1 MKTRIVSTALLLATF
16 ATGCTG
22 QIPNSFRLQQQEEA
36 FNSQLRINT
45 KIDLLWVVDNSS
57 SMDISQEKLRE
68 GFRGFAEKYM
78 KPTWDIR
85 IAVITTDTYL
95 AHSSFNSYLD
105 KIVSGTADWIPAVNS
120 YWQSPYMMSKLLP
133 VANPIYNPA
142 TSAFDVPA
150 RGFVGVRFRDMVPV
164 WDANYAK
171 LLPGKHDGPIPGL
184 CFEGLPYFLYG
195 VTECAIRDDQAATGT
210 AGCLSP
216 GPGQSSLTQCVNTV
230 ENNTVRSGK
239 AILATAPGVDY
250 TGTKE
255 AWTEQLIADF
265 LVNATTGSV
274 GHGSERGLSSVLQ
287 LVVDN
292 ETSDTRFF
300 RKGALRGIIFVSDE
314 DDQSMEIPATPDPGF
329 SPTTNYT
336 TSCNAKIIDGVSHT
350 VASCPLTDKLL
361 PVADVKAQLDQFFTQ
376 LDESAQEEAAKSY
389 FIASIVPKTMAVI
402 NALQASRDLDDIAVG
417 APLKKAVDR
426 GDRYIELGTLVGNGS
441 VSLDIAGNYS
451 DVLEVIGKAI
461 IENKSTFTLVRAP
474 TGTEDM
480 IVKVLH
486 EDGTVTIIPAID
498 YIEDGKKLII
508 TNQDTILGFTATDQ
522 VLISY
527 QPKTLY

>member
-1 MKTRIVSTALLLATF
+1 MLLTLLTAVF

-22 QIPNSFRLQQQEEA
+22 QIPNSFRLRQQEEA
-36 FNSQLRINT
+36 FSSQLQINT

-57 SMDISQEKLRE
+57 SMDVSQEKLRQ

-95 AHSSFNSYLD
+95 ADYRFNSYLET
-105 KIVSGTADWIPAVNS
+105 VVPGTADFNPDTGS
-120 YWQSPYMMSKLLP
+120 YWQSSYMASKNRA
-133 VANPIYNPA
+133 VWNPLYNPV
-142 TSAFDVPA
+142 TQAFDNPSSSYI
-150 RGFVGVRFRDMVPV
+150 GVKIRDMVPV
-164 WDANYAK
+164 WDTSYAK
-171 LLPGKHDGPIPGL
+171 LQAGNHDGPIPGL
-184 CFEGLPYFLYG
+184 CFEGLPYFLFG
-195 VTECAIRDDQAATGT
+195 VTECAIRDDQARFGVAS
-210 AGCLSP
+210 CLTP
-216 GPGQSSLTQCVNTV
+216 GADQSSISECVNTV

-239 AILATAPGVDY
+239 PILSTTPAADY

-265 LVNATTGSV
+265 LVNMTTGSV

-287 LVVDN
+287 LLTDN
-292 ETSDTRFF
+292 ESGDTRFF

-314 DDQSMEIPATPDPGF
+314 DDQSMVIPEIPAPGF
-329 SPTTNYT
+329 SPYTDYT
-336 TSCNAKIIDGVSHT
+336 TACAAKDIEGASHT
-350 VASCPLTDKLL
+350 VASCPLTDSLI
-361 PVADVKAQLDQFFTQ
+361 PVENVKSQIDEFFTA
-376 LDESAQEEAAKSY
+376 LDETAVEEAAKSY
-389 FIASIVPKTMAVI
+389 FVASIVPKTMEVI

-426 GDRYIELGTLVGNGS
+426 GDRYIQLGTLVGNGS
-441 VSLDIAGNYS
+441 VALDIAGDYS
-451 DVLEVIGKAI
+451 QVLDVIGRAI
-461 IENKSTFTLVRAP
+461 IENKSTFTLERAP

-486 EDGTVTIIPAID
+486 EDGTTTIIPSD
-498 YIEDGKKLII
+498 KYVVSGKQLII
-508 TNQDTILGFTATDQ
+508 TDQDLVLGFSSTDQ
-522 VLISY
+522 VLINY